1 MRPWPVCRPG
11 VETHQ
16 PDPRA
21 PARGFP
27 ELFDLGVKAR
37 SLAYLFAA
45 GAAVGVLTLVF
56 PHAAE
61 VDEDALLMLVLAAGL
76 AATALYVYSARL
88 SEWHLHAMVVVA
100 TVMVSLANLAVGMT
114 LLYPLLY
121 SWSALFAFYFFRTRT
136 ALAQLAFIGL
146 NYAIVLAIQD
156 GPGLRWLLGVGT
168 PAVTGLLIARLLAGL
183 RREAQATED
192 RTRELRQSEA
202 RIRLLLD
209 TAPDA
214 FVAIDGATGVITA
227 WNTAAERL
235 FGWPAA
241 EAIGRPIRGILFPEG
256 GAAGHDERRLAML
269 EGADPVKVQQFELE
283 LRRRDGT
290 TFPAEETIHRVTVGE
305 EVMLSAFIRDLTERR
320 RRQREREALLG
331 EQAARAEAERVAEM
345 LSGMQLLVDTALTH
359 RSTSD
364 IVADLVSRVTSVL
377 GADAASI
384 YLAEDGHLRLS
395 GSSAGEIGEAPPIPF
410 GEGFAGR
417 VAVTREPLLSHDP
430 AADLEDPALRDV
442 KLDSLVGVPLLA
454 EEEVTGVLVV
464 CTAAPRTL
472 TAEDMGML
480 RLAADRVAL
489 GIDRARVFE
498 REHRIAET
506 LQRSL
511 LPDRLPDLPGLTV
524 AARYLPAATEAEVGG
539 DWYDVIP
546 IPGGRVGMV
555 MGDVAGK
562 GLAAASMVG
571 RLRSALRAYALE
583 GHAPA
588 AALEQLN
595 RLLWTEVADSQ
606 MATLLYAIVDP
617 GDDAIRWVNA
627 GHMPPLVVGPDG
639 SPAFLEGARCVPLGV
654 LPFPIF
660 EEATAVMSAG
670 SSVVLYTDGLV
681 ERPGTVIDEG
691 IARLADAVDGVGPD
705 PEALCDHLLATLV
718 PDGGAGDDVALLAL
732 RNVPMTNRI
741 ANEFEPIPESL
752 SSMRGLLRRWLR
764 WAGAGEQEIAE
775 IVTACGEAATN
786 AIEHAGAAGD
796 VPFELT
802 GLLEGRRV
810 ELSVRDRGA
819 WRSPRGVDRGRGL
832 SLMKAL
838 MDAVEVSPGPD
849 GTRVRLEREL
859 TGEGEAGV

>member
-1 MRPWPVCRPG
+1 MESHPSDLSA
-11 VETHQ
+11 H
-16 PDPRA
+16 
-21 PARGFP
+21 ARGFP
-27 ELFDLGVKAR
+27 ELFDSGVKAR
-37 SLAYLFAA
+37 SLAFLFTA
-45 GAAVGVLTLVF
+45 GAAVGALTLVF
-56 PHAAE
+56 PHASE
-61 VDEDALLMLVLAAGL
+61 VDETGLLLLVIGAGASGAGL
-76 AATALYVYSARL
+76 YFL
-88 SEWHLHAMVVVA
+88 SGRVREWQLHAMVVVA

-121 SWSALFAFYFFRTRT
+121 TWSALFAFYFFSTRE

-146 NYAIVLAIQD
+146 NYAIVLRIQD
-156 GPGLRWLLGVGT
+156 GPALRWLLGVGT

-183 RREAQATED
+183 RTEAAAAEA

-214 FVAIDGATGVITA
+214 FVSIDGETGLVTA

-235 FGWPAA
+235 FGWTAA
-241 EAIGRPIRGILFPEG
+241 EAIGQSARGMLFPEG
-256 GAAGHDERRLAML
+256 GEEGHDRRRRELM
-269 EGADPVKVQQFELE
+269 EGDEPVKVQQGELE
-283 LRRRDGT
+283 LKRRDGT
-290 TFPAEETIHRVTVGE
+290 TFPAEETLHRVQVGDE
-305 EVMLSAFIRDLTERR
+305 IMLSAFIRDLTERR
-320 RRQREREALLG
+320 RRQHEREVLLG

-345 LSGMQLLVDTALTH
+345 VSGMQVLVDTALTH

-364 IVADLVSRVTSVL
+364 IVAHLVTSVTSVV

-384 YLAEDGHLRLS
+384 YLADEGRLRLR
-395 GSSAGEIGEAPPIPF
+395 GSSGGSVEDVTLEF

-430 AADLEDPALRDV
+430 AADLDDPALRDL

-464 CTAAPRTL
+464 CTAAPRRL
-472 TAEDMGML
+472 TPEDMGML

-498 REHRIAET
+498 REHKIAET
-506 LQRSL
+506 LQRTL
-511 LPDRLPDLPGLTV
+511 LPDRLPALPGLDV
-524 AARYLPAATEAEVGG
+524 AARYLPAAAEAEVGG

-583 GHAPA
+583 GHDPA
-588 AALEQLN
+588 TALEQLN
-595 RLLWTEVADSQ
+595 RLLWTEGSESQ

-617 GDDAIRWVNA
+617 AAGAISWVNA
-627 GHMPPLVVGPDG
+627 GHMPPLLVGEDG
-639 SPAFLEGARCVPLGV
+639 SPSFLDGSRSVPLGV

-660 EEATAVMSAG
+660 EEAAAPMSAG
-670 SSVVLYTDGLV
+670 SSVVLYTDGLI
-681 ERPGTVIDEG
+681 ERPGTVIDDG
-691 IARLADAVDGVGPD
+691 ITRLADAVDGIGPD

-718 PDGGAGDDVALLAL
+718 PGGAAADDVALLAL
-732 RNVPMTNRI
+732 RNVPMTASI
-741 ANEFEPIPESL
+741 VSEFEPIPESL
-752 SSMRGLLRRWLR
+752 SSMRGLLRRWLH
-764 WAGAGEQEIAE
+764 WAGADDQETAE

-796 VPFELT
+796 VPFEVAASLD
-802 GLLEGRRV
+802 GRRV
-810 ELSVRDRGA
+810 ELNVSDRGA
-819 WRSPRGVDRGRGL
+819 WRSPREGDRGRGL
-832 SLMKAL
+832 SLMRAL
-838 MDAVEVSPGPD
+838 MDSVEVSPGPD
-849 GTRVRLEREL
+849 GTRVRLQRDL
-859 TGEGEAGV
+859 TGEGGTGV